1 VSWIDRYLVRI
12 VAGDVAMVTIAIAL
26 TLWLGPHPP
35 DEPLASRLFSA
46 PYWVV
51 LTVGAGM
58 WLATAGALGAYER
71 HILGEG
77 FEEFRRVVLT
87 TVVWLGS
94 ISFLAFVTVSSPS
107 RAAVLW
113 MVLLVGGLSLF
124 GRDLNR
130 RWLRHLREKGVA
142 VRRVLVVGSEDQATH
157 LAEHLGNAAW
167 SGYRIARIV
176 GPGQIDGILT
186 DPEAAIRDARAD
198 AIAVTDPA
206 SLGSDGLRELA
217 DRLEGTGLELLVVP
231 SLAGIAGP
239 RVRVRPVGGLPLL
252 HLEEP
257 RLTGPARA
265 AKAVIDRVLALVL
278 LVTLA
283 VPMLLI
289 GLVVRITSPGPALF
303 RQVRVGLAGRPFT
316 MYKFRSMVDGAEAQR
331 DALARND
338 LDGPLFKDRDDPRV
352 TRFGGW
358 LRRHSLDELPQLW
371 NVLKGEMSL
380 VGPRPMLPS
389 EVEELPDRA
398 ARRTLVKPGITGLW
412 QVSGRSEVQWSQA
425 IRLDLYYVENWS
437 LSLDF
442 VILLRTLLAV
452 LQGRGAY

>member
-1 VSWIDRYLVRI
+1 
-12 VAGDVAMVTIAIAL
+12 
-26 TLWLGPHPP
+26 
-35 DEPLASRLFSA
+35 
-46 PYWVV
+46 
-51 LTVGAGM
+51 
-58 WLATAGALGAYER
+58 
-71 HILGEG
+71 
-77 FEEFRRVVLT
+77 
-87 TVVWLGS
+87 
-94 ISFLAFVTVSSPS
+94 
-107 RAAVLW
+107 
-113 MVLLVGGLSLF
+113 
-124 GRDLNR
+124 
-130 RWLRHLREKGVA
+130 
-142 VRRVLVVGSEDQATH
+142 
-157 LAEHLGNAAW
+157 
-167 SGYRIARIV
+167 
-176 GPGQIDGILT
+176 
-186 DPEAAIRDARAD
+186 
-198 AIAVTDPA
+198 
-206 SLGSDGLRELA
+206 
-217 DRLEGTGLELLVVP
+217 
-231 SLAGIAGP
+231 
-239 RVRVRPVGGLPLL
+239 VRVRPVGGLPLL